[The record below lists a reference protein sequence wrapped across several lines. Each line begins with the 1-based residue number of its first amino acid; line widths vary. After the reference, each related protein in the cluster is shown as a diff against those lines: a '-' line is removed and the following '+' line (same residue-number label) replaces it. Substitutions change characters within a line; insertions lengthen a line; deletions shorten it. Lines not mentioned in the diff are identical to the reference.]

1 MSTRAQLEV
10 VMDQITFD
18 YVMAYGFT
26 FVAIIG
32 FVIALHV
39 SDGRKR

>member
-1 MSTRAQLEV
+1 
-10 VMDQITFD
+10 MDQITVD
-18 YVMAYGFT
+18 YLIVYGFT

-39 SDGRKR
+39 TEGRRR